1 MPQGAAG
8 PERGVEMPNL
18 TTSAAHEGPE
28 LATTSA
34 AAAKSVPEARGT
46 HCFIAITSW
55 SAGRTS
61 IARNYRDAGRPCQT
75 LSPARDPSDDS
86 VGEKSLRLQ
95 GIPDSVICWA
105 APPGQAEVAS
115 LTLEAGRPTVP
126 ASGRRWRWR
135 RARIPSRSW
144 YGG

>member
-75 LSPARDPSDDS
+75 LSRARDPSDDS
-86 VGEKSLRLQ
+86 VG
-95 GIPDSVICWA
+95 V
-105 APPGQAEVAS
+105 APSAGCPGQRDLLGGPARS
-115 LTLEAGRPTVP
+115 SRGRLVD
-126 ASGRRWRWR
+126 S
-135 RARIPSRSW
+135 
-144 YGG
+144 

>member
-61 IARNYRDAGRPCQT
+61 NARDYRDAGRPCQT
-75 LSPARDPSDDS
+75 LSPRFPGRRARDPSDDS

-95 GIPDSVICWA
+95 GVPDSVI
-105 APPGQAEVAS
+105 
-115 LTLEAGRPTVP
+115 
-126 ASGRRWRWR
+126 
-135 RARIPSRSW
+135 
-144 YGG
+144 

>member
-75 LSPARDPSDDS
+75 LSPRLPVSFPGRRARDPADDS
-86 VGEKSLRLQ
+86 VG
-95 GIPDSVICWA
+95 V
-105 APPGQAEVAS
+105 APSAGCPGQRDLLGGPARS
-115 LTLEAGRPTVP
+115 SRGRL
-126 ASGRRWRWR
+126 
-135 RARIPSRSW
+135 
-144 YGG
+144 